1 LQTKGA
7 FVQLDLD
14 VAIVSL
20 FCAGGLF
27 AYVRE
32 ALRLHRLQS
41 TGKVAPA
48 KILNKEMDDSGS
60 ESIVHYLV
68 TYEFVDEQGNTLVH
82 ENDLNSRKFFSNLAI
97 GETIKILYGS
107 DLAGNSYP
115 VSQIKSDQRLSCYI
129 SGAILIFWAA
139 MVLFFIHS

>member
-1 LQTKGA
+1 M
-7 FVQLDLD
+7 QLDLN

-32 ALRLHRLQS
+32 ALRLHRLLS
-41 TGKVAPA
+41 RGEVAQA
-48 KILNKEMDDSGS
+48 TILNKEIDDSGS

-82 ENDLNSRKFFSNLAI
+82 KHDLNNKKFFSNLTI
-97 GETIKILYGS
+97 GEIIEILYGS
-107 DLAGNSYP
+107 DRAGNSYP

-129 SGAILIFWAA
+129 AGALLIFWAS
-139 MVLFFIHS
+139 MVLFFIYS